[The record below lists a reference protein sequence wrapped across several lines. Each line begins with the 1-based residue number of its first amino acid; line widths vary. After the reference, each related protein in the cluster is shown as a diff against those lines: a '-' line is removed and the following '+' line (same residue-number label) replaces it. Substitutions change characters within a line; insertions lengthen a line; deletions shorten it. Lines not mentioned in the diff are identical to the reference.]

1 MRIKT
6 YQAPNVQDAL
16 QQAKSEMGTE
26 AVILQTREVKGKGI
40 LGIGSRSC
48 CEIVVGVDDAPKPA
62 PPVNHEKAAVD
73 AIAMHQLTALQDE
86 VRRMKQIIN
95 QPRPAQMDGRMDTET
110 LRRLF
115 AGRVA
120 SRFDGRAV
128 IALIGPTGVGKTT
141 TLAKLAATYA
151 VEEGKSVGLVTMD
164 TFRIGAVEQ
173 LRTYARIIGVPLE
186 VALTPEDL
194 STAVNR
200 LADRDV
206 VLIDTVGRCQ
216 KNKLQLSELQ
226 MFLDA
231 ARPSEVHLVVSA
243 SASLEVQKDVI
254 RNFGILAPNRL
265 IFTKLDEAVGLKCI
279 ADVALAARI
288 PLSYVTN
295 GQNVP
300 DDIQPADP
308 DKLAKLVA
316 EAA

>member
-1 MRIKT
+1 
-6 YQAPNVQDAL
+6 
-16 QQAKSEMGTE
+16 
-26 AVILQTREVKGKGI
+26 
-40 LGIGSRSC
+40 
-48 CEIVVGVDDAPKPA
+48 
-62 PPVNHEKAAVD
+62 
-73 AIAMHQLTALQDE
+73 
-86 VRRMKQIIN
+86 
-95 QPRPAQMDGRMDTET
+95 
-110 LRRLF
+110 
-115 AGRVA
+115 
-120 SRFDGRAV
+120 
-128 IALIGPTGVGKTT
+128 
-141 TLAKLAATYA
+141 
-151 VEEGKSVGLVTMD
+151 
-164 TFRIGAVEQ
+164 
-173 LRTYARIIGVPLE
+173 VPLE